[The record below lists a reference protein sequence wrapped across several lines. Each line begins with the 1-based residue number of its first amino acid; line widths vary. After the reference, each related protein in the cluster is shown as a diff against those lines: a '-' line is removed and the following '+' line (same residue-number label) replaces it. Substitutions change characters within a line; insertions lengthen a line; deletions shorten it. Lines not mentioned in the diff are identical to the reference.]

1 MIRSRPTVM
10 ALPLRRRSG
19 WVFAAAVGLASAAAS
34 ADPMDL
40 SLNRLS
46 YYNNT
51 PWTSGGVSY
60 NPTRWA
66 FRGGCGTAGTAGADG
81 QAFAQCFPDNQLW
94 ANLVNEL
101 GAALAPSLAAPAMTL
116 GVAGLY
122 VGYEIS
128 ITNLQRTGE
137 HWRRGTEGSITSNVN
152 SDTSSRRDNGD
163 AAGFVSRIHVR
174 KGLPFGFELG
184 TQVSHL
190 HESGLWA
197 IGLDLR
203 WSLFEGFHR
212 GLGWLPDLA
221 VRGSVNTLAGQ
232 SQMALTVV
240 GIDAV
245 LSKRFAI
252 GGQVRLSPYLG
263 GQAMLIFG
271 DSGVIDLTPSRSAQT
286 ECPRPQ
292 TRFVPDTRTGADRSP
307 SGLIGQVFCN
317 GGGMLPSPT
326 LPGDLNDTRNSAV
339 FQPIRILRPR
349 GFLGLQMQWEILM
362 ITAEFSV
369 DLGDPSFTTTPPV
382 DAGRPV
388 TTNVAAGAPTR
399 TPISLDNYTQWTTTV
414 GVGLAFR

>member
-1 MIRSRPTVM
+1 MLRSRPTVM
-10 ALPLRRRSG
+10 ALHARRGFG
-19 WVFAAAVGLASAAAS
+19 WWFAAAVVLAGATAS

-51 PWTSGGVSY
+51 PWTAGGVSY

-66 FRGGCGTAGTAGADG
+66 FRGGCGTAGTAGSDG

-122 VGYEIS
+122 VGYEVS

-137 HWRRGTEGSITSNVN
+137 HWRRGTEGTLVSNVN

-163 AAGFVSRIHVR
+163 AAAFVSRIHVR

-190 HESGLWA
+190 HSSGMWA

-252 GGQVRLSPYLG
+252 GGQVRLSPYVG
-263 GQAMLIFG
+263 GQGLLIFG
-271 DSGVIDLTPSRSAQT
+271 DSGVIDLTPSRSAQS

-292 TRFVPDTRTGADRSP
+292 TRFIPDARTGADRSP
-307 SGLIGQVFCN
+307 SGLVGQVFCN
-317 GGGMLPSPT
+317 GGGTLPSAT

-339 FQPIRILRPR
+339 FAPMRILRTR

-362 ITAEFSV
+362 VTAEFSV
-369 DLGDPSFTTTPPV
+369 DLGDPSFTTTPSV

-388 TTNVAAGAPTR
+388 TTNVAAGSPTR
-399 TPISLDNYTQWTTTV
+399 TPISLDNYTQWTTTL

>member
-1 MIRSRPTVM
+1 VIASPATVM
-10 ALPLRRRSG
+10 ALTSRRRTR
-19 WVFAAAVGLASAAAS
+19 WLCATAIALAGATAS

-46 YYNNT
+46 YYNST
-51 PWTSGGVSY
+51 PWGAGGVNYQPS
-60 NPTRWA
+60 RWE
-66 FRGGCGTAGTAGADG
+66 FRGGCGTAGTAGTDG

-101 GAALAPSLAAPAMTL
+101 GAALAPALAAPAMTL
-116 GVAGLY
+116 GTSGLY
-122 VGYEIS
+122 VGYELS

-137 HWRRGTEGSITSNVN
+137 HWRRGTEGSAASNVN
-152 SDTSSRRDNGD
+152 TDTATRRDNGD
-163 AAGFVSRIHVR
+163 ATGLVSRVHVR

-190 HESGLWA
+190 HDSGMWA

-203 WSLFEGFHR
+203 WALFEGFHR
-212 GLGWLPDLA
+212 NLGWLPDLA

-232 SQMALTVV
+232 SQMTLTVV

-245 LSKRFAI
+245 LSKRFTL
-252 GGQVRLSPYLG
+252 GGQVRLSPYVGAQGLF
-263 GQAMLIFG
+263 IFG

-286 ECPRPQ
+286 ECPRPT
-292 TRFVPDTRTGADRSP
+292 TRYVPDTRTGADRSP
-307 SGLIGQVFCN
+307 SGLVGQVICN
-317 GGGMLPSPT
+317 GGGTSPSPT

-339 FQPIRILRPR
+339 FQPMRILRTR
-349 GFLGLQMQWEILM
+349 GFLGLQLQWEVLM
-362 ITAEFSV
+362 VTAEFSV
-369 DLGDPSFTTTPPV
+369 DLADPTFTTTPPT

-388 TTNVAAGAPTR
+388 TTNVSAGAPTR
-399 TPISLDNYTQWTTTV
+399 TPVSLDNYTQWTTTV

>member
-1 MIRSRPTVM
+1 MIASPATVM
-10 ALPLRRRSG
+10 ALTSRRRS
-19 WVFAAAVGLASAAAS
+19 WWMYAAALALAGASAS

-51 PWTSGGVSY
+51 PWSNGGVRYEPS
-60 NPTRWA
+60 RWA

-81 QAFAQCFPDNQLW
+81 QAYAQCFPDNQLW

-101 GAALAPSLAAPAMTL
+101 GAALAPALAAPAMTL
-116 GVAGLY
+116 GTSGIY
-122 VGYEIS
+122 VGYELS
-128 ITNLQRTGE
+128 VTNLQASGE
-137 HWRRGTEGSITSNVN
+137 HWRRGTEGSAVSNVN
-152 SDTSSRRDNGD
+152 SDTSTRRDNGD
-163 AAGFVSRIHVR
+163 GAGVVSRIHVR

-190 HESGLWA
+190 HSSGIWA
-197 IGLDLR
+197 IGADLR
-203 WSLFEGFHR
+203 WALFEGFHS

-221 VRGSVNTLAGQ
+221 LRGSVNTLAGQ
-232 SQMALTVV
+232 SQMSLTVV

-245 LSKRFAI
+245 VSKRFTL
-252 GGQVRLSPYLG
+252 GGQVRLSPYVG
-263 GQAMLIFG
+263 AQGMLIFG
-271 DSGVIDLTPSRSAQT
+271 DSGVIDLTPSRSAQS

-292 TRFVPDTRTGADRSP
+292 TRYVPDTRTGADRSP
-307 SGLIGQVFCN
+307 SGLVGQVICN
-317 GGGMLPSPT
+317 GGGSLPTPT

-339 FQPIRILRPR
+339 FQPMRILRTR
-349 GFLGLQMQWEILM
+349 GFLGLQFQWEILM
-362 ITAEFSV
+362 VTAEFSV
-369 DLGDPSFTTTPPV
+369 DLGDPSFTSTPPT

-388 TTNVAAGAPTR
+388 TTNVAAGAPSR

>member
-10 ALPLRRRSG
+10 ALTPRRRSG
-19 WVFAAAVGLASAAAS
+19 WWFAAAVVLASATAS

-66 FRGGCGTAGTAGADG
+66 FRGGCGTPGTAGSDG
-81 QAFAQCFPDNQLW
+81 QAYAQCFPDNQLW

-122 VGYEIS
+122 VGYEVS
-128 ITNLQRTGE
+128 VTNLQRTGE

-163 AAGFVSRIHVR
+163 AAAFVSRIHVR

-190 HESGLWA
+190 HSSGMWA

-252 GGQVRLSPYLG
+252 GGQVRLSPYIG
-263 GQAMLIFG
+263 GQGLLIFG
-271 DSGVIDLTPSRSAQT
+271 DSGVIDLTPSRSAQA

-292 TRFVPDTRTGADRSP
+292 TRFIPDTRTGADRSP
-307 SGLIGQVFCN
+307 SGLVGQVFCN
-317 GGGMLPSPT
+317 GGGTLPSPT

-339 FQPIRILRPR
+339 FAPMRILRTR

-362 ITAEFSV
+362 VTAEFSV
-369 DLGDPSFTTTPPV
+369 DLGDPSFTTTPSA

-388 TTNVAAGAPTR
+388 ATNVAAGASTR

-414 GVGLAFR
+414 GVGFAFR